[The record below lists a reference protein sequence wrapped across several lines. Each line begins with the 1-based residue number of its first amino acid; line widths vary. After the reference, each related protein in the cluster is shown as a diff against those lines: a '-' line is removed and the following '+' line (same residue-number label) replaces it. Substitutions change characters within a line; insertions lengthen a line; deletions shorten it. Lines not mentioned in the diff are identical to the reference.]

1 MNRKITPYIYIL
13 FFSFFFS
20 EIYSQNNSEFNLE
33 IKSNIVSENEIIKS
47 INYRKKF
54 SSITSLKKTK
64 DSVLNVLKEKGF
76 YTLLIDRFYQQEN
89 NLTYFLKLG
98 IKLKEIHI
106 KVKPKDQEL
115 LREVNLKS
123 NKNILSLKIEKLKPT
138 LNLVSNYL
146 IERGQLFSKVR
157 IVNSVIKNQILYSE
171 LEIENTKKRII
182 NKTIVKGYNDFPISF
197 VNHYLNLNKNQVL
210 NENKMNEISSKINQL
225 NFVSEI
231 KKPEILFS
239 KDSTLLYIYLK
250 KKQSNS
256 FDGLINFSSENKKLN
271 FRGYLDLNLT
281 NILNKGEEFS
291 INWKNNSNNKQ
302 DFTLKTKIPYLFN
315 SKFSSEASFNLYRS
329 DSTFSNTSSTIILSY
344 PINTHT
350 DFSILYNSESSI
362 NNIATNNISS
372 FDKKMIGIGFNYK
385 SHKKNKFNI
394 GFDIYY
400 GVRNSKTKTNQ
411 YLLEFNA
418 SRIIKTSKKTQ
429 LLIKNKSSFLFS
441 NSYLENELF
450 REGGANSIRGFNNQS
465 IFTPKYTY
473 INSEFRLISKSKSY
487 IYSIHDLGVFN
498 INLKNSVLYSL
509 GLGYNYM
516 KNSNSIDISYVFGA
530 TTGATHSLKP
540 STLSIKVLTLF

>member
-1 MNRKITPYIYIL
+1 MYAVI
-13 FFSFFFS
+13 
-20 EIYSQNNSEFNLE
+20 
-33 IKSNIVSENEIIKS
+33 
-47 INYRKKF
+47 
-54 SSITSLKKTK
+54 SLKKTK

-182 NKTIVKGYNDFPISF
+182 NKTIVKGYEDFPISF
-197 VNHYLNLNKNQVL
+197 VNHYLNLNNNQVL

-271 FRGYLDLNLT
+271 FRGYLDLNLV
-281 NILNKGEEFS
+281 NILNKGEELS
-291 INWKNNSNNKQ
+291 INWKNNSYNKQ

-350 DFSILYNSESSI
+350 NFSILYNSESSI
-362 NNIATNNISS
+362 NI
-372 FDKKMIGIGFNYK
+372 D
-385 SHKKNKFNI
+385 
-394 GFDIYY
+394 
-400 GVRNSKTKTNQ
+400 
-411 YLLEFNA
+411 
-418 SRIIKTSKKTQ
+418 
-429 LLIKNKSSFLFS
+429 
-441 NSYLENELF
+441 
-450 REGGANSIRGFNNQS
+450 
-465 IFTPKYTY
+465 
-473 INSEFRLISKSKSY
+473 
-487 IYSIHDLGVFN
+487 
-498 INLKNSVLYSL
+498 SVLWQS
-509 GLGYNYM
+509 
-516 KNSNSIDISYVFGA
+516 SA
-530 TTGATHSLKP
+530 A
-540 STLSIKVLTLF
+540 LSETI